1 MEYEKHHIMDIN
13 IEDETQ
19 RNGRDISV
27 FVDTHEMI
35 NIEIGN
41 TITIRTDEA
50 GIDDLRD
57 ALHRALTKIE
67 DVRYTRMNEQFGQA
81 EDEMIQAGIDAREQ
95 RRELSEQ
102 QMVDPFSSGV
112 ATEAHQVDPFHDGE
126 YHPNDPRNW

>member
-27 FVDTHEMI
+27 FVDTHEMV

-57 ALHRALTKIE
+57 ALHQALTKIE

-102 QMVDPFSSGV
+102 QMVDPFSSG
-112 ATEAHQVDPFHDGE
+112 ERPRDPFNNGE

>member
-1 MEYEKHHIMDIN
+1 MEYEKYHIMDIN

-19 RNGRDISV
+19 RHGRDISV
-27 FVDTHEMI
+27 FVDTHEMV

-95 RRELSEQ
+95 GRELSEQ
-102 QMVDPFSSGV
+102 QRVDPFSN
-112 ATEAHQVDPFHDGE
+112 GE

>member
-1 MEYEKHHIMDIN
+1 MEYEKHHIMD
-13 IEDETQ
+13 
-19 RNGRDISV
+19 
-27 FVDTHEMI
+27 I

-50 GIDDLRD
+50 GVDDLRD

-102 QMVDPFSSGV
+102 QMVDPFSCLLYTS
-112 ATEAHQVDPFHDGE
+112 PS
-126 YHPNDPRNW
+126 PRD

>member
-19 RNGRDISV
+19 RHGRDISV
-27 FVDTHEMI
+27 FVDTHEMV

-50 GIDDLRD
+50 GVDDLRD

-67 DVRYTRMNEQFGQA
+67 DVRYARMNEEHARA
-81 EDEMIQAGIDAREQ
+81 EGEMVQAGIRAREKVKE
-95 RRELSEQ
+95 RSEQ
-102 QMVDPFSSGV
+102 QMVDPFNN
-112 ATEAHQVDPFHDGE
+112 GE